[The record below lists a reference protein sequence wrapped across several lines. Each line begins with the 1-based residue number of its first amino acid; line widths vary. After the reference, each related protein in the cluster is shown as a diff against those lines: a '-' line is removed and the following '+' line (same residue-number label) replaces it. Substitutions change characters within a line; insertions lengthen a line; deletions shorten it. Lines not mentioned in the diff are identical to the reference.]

1 MFFLFSLIA
10 FKDCPIVG
18 LVCVVIVRSGRL
30 ACLYVSAYIY
40 MYAFVF
46 VLSFVI
52 CGVVSSSIFSICLKK
67 KK

>member
-1 MFFLFSLIA
+1 MFSLFGLIA
-10 FKDCPIVG
+10 FENCPIVG

-30 ACLYVSAYIY
+30 ACLYVSAY

-52 CGVVSSSIFSICLKK
+52 CGGLLRRRYFLSII
-67 KK
+67 